1 MLVFCI
7 NNYKQSRTSPRGGPG
22 SWNLMAGDKQQ
33 SDTSRARQKG
43 KKKGCPQEGKGH
55 PNKRVSMVFLY
66 ITKPVMIVNKKVQIG
81 FSAKK
86 EL

>member
-1 MLVFCI
+1 M
-7 NNYKQSRTSPRGGPG
+7 N
-22 SWNLMAGDKQQ
+22 SWNLVAGDKQQ

-86 EL
+86 GL